1 MNSVSEKIDER
12 ILRLLGLRDVFDLDY
27 DTYLTLIREAMV
39 SGANRFAPEELA
51 LLANERKRV
60 RGKKGR
66 FKPRPKK
73 ITANSIAT
81 TKFLKPSVQPIS
93 TNLIAPS
100 VVQAPQS
107 QIVNLSPLQGP
118 LESIKNTLSSFLNF
132 REDASDDERRNYEAK
147 KRAKREEG
155 LESVKKGM
163 SAVSDAV
170 KKFVSPFQGI
180 IDRIWKFIFFTL
192 LGRAFTQLTDWFKD
206 PKNKKKVETLKR
218 FIKDWWPTLLGA
230 FVLFFTPFGKFVR
243 GILSIVGGLTG
254 KLVGAI
260 PKIAGAIKGLG
271 RVLLNPWV
279 AVPAAAIGLGVAANE
294 ITGQRKAASVQSENK
309 ARAQTGKGLGVQGTD
324 TMTDRVPS
332 VGNMGP
338 TTPYGLLQGAARG
351 GSVLDGYYGIDR
363 NTGHRISGFGPD
375 TQLIAAQPGEIVIN
389 KKTVD
394 AVGADTFLGLN
405 RQYGGS
411 GANQPRF
418 GRLFKNGGVVGNTKM
433 KIPKISAADYHALL
447 AIAAL
452 EDDKPQG
459 RADVAQ
465 SLYNRLHAASQYGE
479 NFLQTSNNLK
489 SIITASGQYQP
500 TFSNPSDWTQI
511 NDKKSAAIAV
521 MNSKKG
527 KDHGWS
533 FEDALMQINATELA
547 LKNPKL
553 QSQAQR
559 HVGGR
564 PFFLGTSQQKNMKS
578 GDVLRDP
585 TSNFFSPWTLEG
597 SRYDKERRNAAAD
610 IPLNLLPSSAAKGN
624 PRKNKQKLIEKRP
637 WYDPFGWFGGASKF
651 IKKKQGGGKV
661 TEDYG
666 IFGSKNIPGTTADRQ
681 LALLQ
686 PGEYVLPVNTVSS
699 LGTSL
704 IDKLVS
710 LTDRNSNA
718 AKLGKRNVNRP
729 QITPLSRTG
738 QGSVIT
744 LPPIVQSSSGN
755 MNRPAAAGSRVPSF
769 SATSPSG
776 GSERSINAGLYG
788 IVG

>member
-12 ILRLLGLRDVFDLDY
+12 ILRLLGLDDVFDLDY
-27 DTYLTLIREAMV
+27 DTYLTLIREALV
-39 SGANRFAPEELA
+39 SGASRLPEEELA

-93 TNLIAPS
+93 TSLISSPAVS
-100 VVQAPQS
+100 LQQS
-107 QIVNLSPLQGP
+107 QQINLSPLQGP
-118 LESIKNTLSSFLNF
+118 LESIKNTLSLFLNF
-132 REDASDDERRNYEAK
+132 REDANEDEKRNYEAK
-147 KRAKREEG
+147 KRQKREEG
-155 LESVKKGM
+155 LETVKKGM
-163 SAVSDAV
+163 TAVSNAV

-192 LGRAFTQLTDWFKD
+192 LGKAFTQLTDWFKD

-230 FVLFFTPFGKFVR
+230 FVLFFTPFGRFVR

-260 PKIAGAIKGLG
+260 PKIADAVKGLS

-279 AVPAAAIGLGVAANE
+279 AVPAAAVGLGVAANE
-294 ITGQRKAASVQSENK
+294 ITGQRKAASVQTENK
-309 ARAQTGKGLGVQGTD
+309 AKAQTGQGLGVQGTD
-324 TMTDRVPS
+324 TMTDKVPS
-332 VGNMGP
+332 VGSMGA
-338 TTPYGLLQGAARG
+338 TTPYGLIQGAARG

-363 NTGHRISGFGPD
+363 NTGHRVSGFGPD

-389 KKTVD
+389 KRAVD

-411 GANQPRF
+411 SANQPRF
-418 GRLFKNGGVVGNTKM
+418 GRLFKNGGVVGSK
-433 KIPKISAADYHALL
+433 KVEVPKISAADYHALL

-465 SLYNRLHAASQYGE
+465 SLYNRLHAASKYGE
-479 NFLQTSNNLK
+479 NFLQRSNSLK
-489 SIITASGQYQP
+489 GIITAPNQYQP
-500 TFSNPSDWTQI
+500 TFSNPSDWASI
-511 NDKKSAAIAV
+511 KDKKSAAIAV
-521 MNSKKG
+521 MNSEKG
-527 KDHGWS
+527 KKYGWTLQ
-533 FEDALMQINATELA
+533 DALMQINSTESA
-547 LKNPKL
+547 LRNPGL

-564 PFFLGTSQQKNMKS
+564 PFFLGTSQQGNMKP
-578 GDVLRDP
+578 GDVLRGP

-597 SRYDKERRNAAAD
+597 SRYDRERRGSAAS
-610 IPLNLLPSSAAKGN
+610 IPENLLSPPTAKADSRAN
-624 PRKNKQKLIEKRP
+624 RQKLIEKRP
-637 WYDPFGWFGGASKF
+637 WYDPFGWFGGASRV
-651 IKKKQGGGKV
+651 IQKKQGGGKV
-661 TEDYG
+661 TENYG

-686 PGEYVLPVNTVSS
+686 PGEYILPSNTVSI

-704 IDKLVS
+704 IDKLVA
-710 LTDRNSNA
+710 LTDRNSNP
-718 AKLGKRNVNRP
+718 AKLGQRNIKQP
-729 QITPLSRTG
+729 QITPLSRAG
-738 QGSVIT
+738 QGSMVT
-744 LPPIVQSSSGN
+744 LPPIIQSASGGVKSTS
-755 MNRPAAAGSRVPSF
+755 AGSRVPSF
-769 SATSPSG
+769 STTSPSG
-776 GSERSINAGLYG
+776 GSERSMNANIYG